1 MSTRTACEDVR
12 LVFNVNGVRFE
23 AWKSVLERH
32 PRDPCWAGTRR
43 RRFYNIFTGEYMFED
58 QDPDLFRYILSYY
71 RTNKL
76 HFPPTGCVRS
86 YNQQLSFFGIMP
98 ELIDDC
104 CYEHWRVKNAKEVTR
119 SKIRRP
125 AELALNG
132 VLDTKTCRMKM
143 SDLLQV
149 AVRNQTATDVLRY
162 LGCYF
167 VLSAVI
173 CTIVESLKATEN
185 KRFREMY
192 HWIFDVVDPFFT
204 AVFSAEYLLR
214 MLLAQ
219 SSLQFVR
226 SVTGVIDL
234 FVILSYVLNFLR
246 GVNSTVRSILSLTRI
261 FRTLK
266 ILQYAKVSHGVRCL
280 YHTLST
286 LAGELVY
293 LMFGIALV
301 SVTFA
306 TIFYYFE
313 KQVPNTSYSSIPSSF
328 WFTIVT
334 MTTLGYGDL
343 IPMTPQGKLL
353 AGVCALAGVI
363 LMSVPVTIIVTTFN
377 RCYRSAAWRG
387 GGADADGDDKSQTEA
402 IEPFSVSMP
411 KRIPD
416 SAR

>member
-32 PRDPCWAGTRR
+32 PETLLGGEEKEE
-43 RRFYNIFTGEYMFED
+43 FYNIFTGEYMFED

-71 RTNKL
+71 RTDKL

-104 CYEHWRVKNAKEVTR
+104 CYEHWRQKNSRELTR
-119 SKIRRP
+119 SKLKRP
-125 AELALNG
+125 GELALNG
-132 VLDTKTCRMKM
+132 VLDRTCRMKVN
-143 SDLLQV
+143 DLLQV

-173 CTIVESLKATEN
+173 CTILESLQATEN

-192 HWIFDVVDPFFT
+192 SWVFDVVDPFFT
-204 AVFSAEYLLR
+204 AIFSAEYLLR
-214 MLLAQ
+214 VLLAQ

-234 FVILSYVLNFLR
+234 FVILSYILNFLR

-313 KQVPNTSYSSIPSSF
+313 KQVPNSSYNSIPSSF

-377 RCYRSAAWRG
+377 RYYRSAAWKG
-387 GGADADGDDKSQTEA
+387 NDAGEGDDDDSA
-402 IEPFSVSMP
+402 EPFNVSMP

>member
-1 MSTRTACEDVR
+1 MSARTACEDVR

-32 PRDPCWAGTRR
+32 PDTLLGGEEKEG
-43 RRFYNIFTGEYMFED
+43 FYNIFTGEYMFED

-104 CYEHWRVKNAKEVTR
+104 CYEHWRQKNAKEVTR

-125 AELALNG
+125 GELALNG
-132 VLDTKTCRMKM
+132 VLDQTCRKKM
-143 SDLLQV
+143 NDLLQV
-149 AVRNQTATDVLRY
+149 AVQNQTATDVLRY

-173 CTIVESLKATEN
+173 CTILESLKVTEN
-185 KRFREMY
+185 KRFRETY

-204 AVFSAEYLLR
+204 VFFSVEYILR
-214 MLLAQ
+214 VLLAQ

-226 SVTGVIDL
+226 SVSGVIDL
-234 FVILSYVLNFLR
+234 FVILSYILNFLR

-280 YHTLST
+280 YHTLRT

-293 LMFGIALV
+293 LMIGIALV

-313 KQVPNTSYSSIPSSF
+313 KQVPNTSYNSIPSSF

-353 AGVCALAGVI
+353 AGICALAGVI

-377 RCYRSAAWRG
+377 RCYRSATFKG
-387 GGADADGDDKSQTEA
+387 TDGDADDNESM
-402 IEPFSVSMP
+402 EPFSVSMP